1 MHRVFY
7 GIHKVCEGKQVFAL
21 ENEILSTNIIQRE
34 SLSLWIYGFMDIC
47 YLLLYEKSTK

>member
-1 MHRVFY
+1 MEYTKFV
-7 GIHKVCEGKQVFAL
+7 KVRQVFAL